1 MILGGLSLSEEPISS
16 QRVDAVVALTTE
28 KDLPIESN
36 IEVSSLITDKD
47 LPIEVSPFL
56 AIEPKILCWN
66 VELTD
71 TEWCLEECPLE
82 WSFECNSE
90 WSVNSCDTCN

>member
-16 QRVDAVVALTTE
+16 QRVAPVTGVFSTE
-28 KDLPIESN
+28 KN
-36 IEVSSLITDKD
+36 

-56 AIEPKILCWN
+56 AIEPKVLCWN
-66 VELTD
+66 VELTN